1 MAVAD
6 TKSSPINNLIQN
18 QVGFLT
24 ISNDLAKVQIDE
36 PKLSLQN
43 D

>member
-1 MAVAD
+1 MAVAN
-6 TKSSPINNLIQN
+6 TKSSPINHLIQN
-18 QVGFLT
+18 QVRFLT